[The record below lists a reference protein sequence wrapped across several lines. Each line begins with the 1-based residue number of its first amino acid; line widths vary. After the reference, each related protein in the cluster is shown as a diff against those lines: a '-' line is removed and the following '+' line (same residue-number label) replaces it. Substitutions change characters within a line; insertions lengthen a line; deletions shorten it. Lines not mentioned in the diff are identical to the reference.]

1 MSPVHPDHKVS
12 KDPQVNQVNLDL
24 LDLPV
29 LWDLLVC
36 QEKTEVMV
44 MMVNLDDLVHQE
56 KKDPKVQEVSP
67 VPLVLSV

>member
-1 MSPVHPDHKVS
+1 VSLVHPDPKVS
-12 KDPQVNQVNLDL
+12 KDPQANQVNLDL

-29 LWDLLVC
+29 LWDLLVF

-44 MMVNLDDLVHQE
+44 MMVNQDDLVHQE
-56 KKDPKVQEVSP
+56 RKDPKVQEVLP